1 MRSLKDQHILRTRMQ
16 PFRMFQTKLKWIRKV
31 FVEFFLKITKADVKF
46 KIWNNSKKENDIL
59 QRIIWNDP
67 LHVKN
72 VVVIVSRWLFDH
84 FMESCPLYANQINR

>member
-1 MRSLKDQHILRTRMQ
+1 
-16 PFRMFQTKLKWIRKV
+16 MFQTKLKWIRKV
-31 FVEFFLKITKADVKF
+31 FVEFFLKITKADVNMKADVKF

-67 LHVKN
+67 LHVRN
-72 VVVIVSRWLFDH
+72 VVVIGSRWLFGD

>member
-31 FVEFFLKITKADVKF
+31 FVEFFLKITKADVNTKADVKF

-67 LHVKN
+67 LHEKM
-72 VVVIVSRWLFDH
+72 L
-84 FMESCPLYANQINR
+84 L